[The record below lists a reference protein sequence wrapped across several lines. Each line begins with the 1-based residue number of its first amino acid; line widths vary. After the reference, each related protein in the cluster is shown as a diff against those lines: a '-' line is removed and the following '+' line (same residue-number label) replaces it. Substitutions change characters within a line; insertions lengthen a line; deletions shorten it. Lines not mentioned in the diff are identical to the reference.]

1 MKELE
6 KLEEAL
12 SSLNNFRLDYLKI
25 DESTRFDI
33 EAGLVVD
40 IYNCIDHIY
49 GEINRVLLIE
59 VESKEV

>member
-1 MKELE
+1 
-6 KLEEAL
+6 L

-59 VESKEV
+59 VESKGV